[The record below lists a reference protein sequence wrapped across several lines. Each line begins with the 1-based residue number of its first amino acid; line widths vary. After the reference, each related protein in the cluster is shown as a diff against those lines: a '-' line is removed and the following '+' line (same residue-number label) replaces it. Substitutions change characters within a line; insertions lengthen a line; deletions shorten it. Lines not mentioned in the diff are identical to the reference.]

1 MCYFVI
7 FFNFILRKIKGQKK
21 YLQCTDGYQEKTKKK
36 SRFLKTNCQTF
47 LWQICINAS
56 FPDLHFS
63 HPKFVAAWILPA
75 NLHNRPIQWGRDKAN
90 CILSIY
96 TRVLYSKPSNVFC
109 ALMHHL
115 PVGHVFCWCWFLL
128 CFDHAALLCSRK
140 KKIIKI
146 EKKNWFSKEFLN
158 EILKYIIQELQKIKI
173 K

>member
-1 MCYFVI
+1 M
-7 FFNFILRKIKGQKK
+7 
-21 YLQCTDGYQEKTKKK
+21 
-36 SRFLKTNCQTF
+36 KTNCQTF